1 MVDQRVS
8 RPTLGKIPVQL
19 NTGNNLEPRLY

>member
-19 NTGNNLEPRLY
+19 NTGNNLERRLY